1 MDEIEICSK
10 CGKMVP
16 MRAFGE
22 AFICPRCGNNLTIIV
37 KLKDYEKVVQ
47 RLQEGKDP
55 FEEEKPKKRPKKNP
69 SKKTGKSTKKTKKTK
84 KKSSKKSSKKKR

>member
-1 MDEIEICSK
+1 MDEVEICSK

-22 AFICPRCGNNLTIIV
+22 TFICPRCGGSFTMTV

-55 FEEEKPKKRPKKNP
+55 FEEEKPKKNPGKK
-69 SKKTGKSTKKTKKTK
+69 KATKKTAKKTAKKKATK
-84 KKSSKKSSKKKR
+84 KKKR

>member
-1 MDEIEICSK
+1 MDEVEICSK

-22 AFICPRCGNNLTIIV
+22 TFICPRCGNSFTMTV

-55 FEEEKPKKRPKKNP
+55 FEEEKPKKTRKNP
-69 SKKTGKSTKKTKKTK
+69 GKKKAKKPAKKTAKKTAKKATK
-84 KKSSKKSSKKKR
+84 KKKR

>member
-16 MRAFGE
+16 MRALGE
-22 AFICPRCGNNLTIIV
+22 AFVCPRCGNNLTIIV

-55 FEEEKPKKRPKKNP
+55 FEEEKPEKRPKKKP
-69 SKKTGKSTKKTKKTK
+69 SKKTSKSTKKTKKAKTK
-84 KKSSKKSSKKKR
+84 KKSSKKKR

>member
-1 MDEIEICSK
+1 MEEIEICAK

-22 AFICPRCGNNLTIIV
+22 PFTCPRCGNTTTLTV
-37 KLKDYEKVVQ
+37 QLKDYEKVVQ

-55 FEEEKPKKRPKKNP
+55 FKEEKPNPNRKKKA
-69 SKKTGKSTKKTKKTK
+69 KKTPK
-84 KKSSKKSSKKKR
+84 KKKR

>member
-1 MDEIEICSK
+1 MDEVEICSK

-22 AFICPRCGNNLTIIV
+22 TFICPRCGNSFTIIV

-55 FEEEKPKKRPKKNP
+55 FEEEKPKKSKKNP
-69 SKKTGKSTKKTKKTK
+69 GKKKPAAKKATK
-84 KKSSKKSSKKKR
+84 KKTPKKR

>member
-1 MDEIEICSK
+1 MEEIEICAK

-22 AFICPRCGNNLTIIV
+22 AFVCPRCGNSSTLTV
-37 KLKDYEKVVQ
+37 QLKDYEKVVQ

-55 FEEEKPKKRPKKNP
+55 FEEEKPKKGNP
-69 SKKTGKSTKKTKKTK
+69 GK
-84 KKSSKKSSKKKR
+84 KKSGSKKAKKKTSKSKKKKR

>member
-1 MDEIEICSK
+1 MDEVEICSK

-22 AFICPRCGNNLTIIV
+22 TFICPRCGNSSTITV

-55 FEEEKPKKRPKKNP
+55 FEEEKPKKAK
-69 SKKTGKSTKKTKKTK
+69 KKTKKPAKKTAKKTAKKAKPKKATK
-84 KKSSKKSSKKKR
+84 KKKR